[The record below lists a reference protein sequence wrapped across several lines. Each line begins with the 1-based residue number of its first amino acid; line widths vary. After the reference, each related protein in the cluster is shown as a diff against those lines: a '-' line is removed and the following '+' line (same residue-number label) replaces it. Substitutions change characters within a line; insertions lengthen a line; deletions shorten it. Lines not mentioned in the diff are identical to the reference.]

1 MGALHDFE
9 DETRAIGITVF
20 LPKPL
25 TSDIL
30 IDLVSRLDAFA
41 WSYELL
47 APREQTLFRPSH
59 SAGSEHVEEDDF
71 IDTRGHDAHQ
81 LGIVIGDEDV
91 GVGQHR
97 HLISATPAVRWRAA
111 FP

>member
-30 IDLVSRLDAFA
+30 IDLVSRLDA
-41 WSYELL
+41 LRPL
-47 APREQTLFRPSH
+47 A
-59 SAGSEHVEEDDF
+59 G
-71 IDTRGHDAHQ
+71 
-81 LGIVIGDEDV
+81 
-91 GVGQHR
+91 
-97 HLISATPAVRWRAA
+97 AA
-111 FP
+111 CVT